1 MSLRLNKKRIITIS
15 LVVLQAAIVCAFVW
29 LRLGIEVGT
38 PKEGETTTF
47 STNTPDETKVDKQT
61 YEWVGLDTEPK
72 YIYLPTIGAE
82 GFIQKVGVD
91 QNKQIAVPNNIHFA
105 GWFTDSSLPGQKGL
119 SIIDGHVTGRFNDAI
134 FKDLTNI
141 KVDDTFQVEFGDNTK
156 KTFKV
161 FELQTIAV
169 DEAASVL
176 FSQKSKISSQL
187 NLITCT
193 GDFDEKNQ
201 LYNKRLIVYSTLIN

>member
-1 MSLRLNKKRIITIS
+1 M
-15 LVVLQAAIVCAFVW
+15 AIVCAFVW
-29 LRLGIEVGT
+29 LRIGIEVNT

-47 STNTPDETKVDKQT
+47 STSTPDETKVDKQT
-61 YEWVGLDTEPK
+61 HEWVGLDTEPK

-91 QNKQIAVPNNIHFA
+91 QNKQVAVPNNIHFA

-134 FKDLTNI
+134 FKDLTKI
-141 KVDDTFQVEFGDNTK
+141 KVDDTFQVEFGDGSK

-161 FELQTIAV
+161 IELQTVAV
-169 DEAASVL
+169 DAASSVL

-193 GDFDEKNQ
+193 GDFDVENQ
-201 LYNKRLIVYSTLIN
+201 LYNKRLIVLSTPID